1 MLSHFIEEEGVPTAG
16 ISSNRSQTEA
26 VKPPRALWVPFELGH
41 PLGAPNNIPFQ
52 RRVLMALFDLLEAPE
67 GPVLSD
73 FPDNEP
79 VSEDEFM
86 VLSCPVDFTQEAVE
100 SGENDQLQAAFHR
113 EMTGIHPWYD
123 MGVEKRQRT
132 TVGVSGID
140 INELGDFIYAFT
152 RGIEP
157 ENPRDDMTLPF
168 TLKLA
173 VEDLKAYYM
182 EGITA
187 QPGQED
193 VSSRALNAWFWHDT
207 TAGKVIIELV
217 KICEKSPDKDLSD
230 VATHYLAP
238 RDVIQR
244 INEQN

>member
-1 MLSHFIEEEGVPTAG
+1 
-16 ISSNRSQTEA
+16 
-26 VKPPRALWVPFELGH
+26 
-41 PLGAPNNIPFQ
+41 
-52 RRVLMALFDLLEAPE
+52 MALFDLLEAPE

-100 SGENDQLQAAFHR
+100 SGETDQLQAAFHR

-140 INELGDFIYAFT
+140 INELGDFIYAFI

-193 VSSRALNAWFWHDT
+193 VSSRALNAWFWDDT

>member
-1 MLSHFIEEEGVPTAG
+1 
-16 ISSNRSQTEA
+16 
-26 VKPPRALWVPFELGH
+26 
-41 PLGAPNNIPFQ
+41 
-52 RRVLMALFDLLEAPE
+52 
-67 GPVLSD
+67 
-73 FPDNEP
+73 
-79 VSEDEFM
+79 M

-100 SGENDQLQAAFHR
+100 SGETDQLQAAFHR

-140 INELGDFIYAFT
+140 INELGDFIYAFI

-193 VSSRALNAWFWHDT
+193 VSSRALNAWFWDDT

>member
-1 MLSHFIEEEGVPTAG
+1 
-16 ISSNRSQTEA
+16 
-26 VKPPRALWVPFELGH
+26 
-41 PLGAPNNIPFQ
+41 
-52 RRVLMALFDLLEAPE
+52 MALFDLLEAPE
-67 GPVLSD
+67 GPVLAD

-100 SGENDQLQAAFHR
+100 SGETDQLQAAFHR

-140 INELGDFIYAFT
+140 INELGDFIYAFI

-157 ENPRDDMTLPF
+157 ENPRDDTTLPF

-193 VSSRALNAWFWHDT
+193 VSSRALNAWFWDDT